1 MNYYYTCYMQ
11 FTGIT
16 SLNDLSNLEP
26 YIKILIT
33 SNTVPQVHMANPS
46 PLLCSNVWI
55 KICDSL
61 RNTYIIS
68 TYFKT
73 RKYKHGDILHNRTLR
88 IYISTDQFLQ
98 THNFNILNL
107 SYAIYNIKIFT
118 DRMSND
124 APSPDLNSWRRP
136 PPETLPLSHSPM
148 NMHLVRI
155 FSMDRKIHKYKYKD
169 VYFAYALIYRTN

>member
-73 RKYKHGDILHNRTLR
+73 RNYKHGDILHNRTLR
-88 IYISTDQFLQ
+88 IYRVKNTPQLISFYKHT
-98 THNFNILNL
+98 I
-107 SYAIYNIKIFT
+107 SIY
-118 DRMSND
+118 
-124 APSPDLNSWRRP
+124 
-136 PPETLPLSHSPM
+136 
-148 NMHLVRI
+148 
-155 FSMDRKIHKYKYKD
+155 
-169 VYFAYALIYRTN
+169 

>member
-73 RKYKHGDILHNRTLR
+73 RKYKHGDILHNRTLH

-107 SYAIYNIKIFT
+107 SYAIYNIKY
-118 DRMSND
+118 
-124 APSPDLNSWRRP
+124 SPIGWATTLHRR
-136 PPETLPLSHSPM
+136 
-148 NMHLVRI
+148 I
-155 FSMDRKIHKYKYKD
+155 
-169 VYFAYALIYRTN
+169 

>member
-107 SYAIYNIKIFT
+107 SYAIYNIKY
-118 DRMSND
+118 S
-124 APSPDLNSWRRP
+124 
-136 PPETLPLSHSPM
+136 
-148 NMHLVRI
+148 
-155 FSMDRKIHKYKYKD
+155 
-169 VYFAYALIYRTN
+169 LIG